1 MKNFFET
8 LSTLPLEEFGLV
20 VFIGKV
26 REELAI
32 VDKGNKLEAMLF
44 FALLLLLRPYLLSD
58 LHFKIKFEL

>member
-1 MKNFFET
+1 M
-8 LSTLPLEEFGLV
+8 V
-20 VFIGKV
+20 IFIGKV

-44 FALLLLLRPYLLSD
+44 FTLLLLLRPYLLSD